1 MSNSTADRGTTNTFG
16 MAFVASIGGFLF
28 GYDLGLISAANVY
41 LRDQFNLSDAEFGF
55 ATASA
60 VLGCVVG
67 PTFGFWLCDAI
78 SRKRTMLIA
87 AALLAISAVFTAF
100 PDWLSDGSRDSVLL
114 MFNLFRF
121 VGGVGVGLCSVASP
135 LYIAEIAPAS
145 KRGKLGLMYQLAI
158 VLGNAVAPLIA
169 YAIVYFLR
177 VQYNVTDSA
186 IPENP
191 WLQAWRWM
199 FFSEMVC
206 ILPFVMFVV
215 GLPFS
220 PRWLAEKG
228 RFDEARAVL
237 TSVDGPEHAER
248 ELLEIKANLQLEQGS
263 WKELF
268 SPGIRYAL
276 LIGILLT
283 FFNNWTG
290 WSVIGGYVPRLL
302 ELAGFSR
309 ESAIGNYVFV
319 YGAMGVTTILSMMLT
334 DRVGRRPLWQFA
346 SVLMAIIT
354 GVMGYM
360 FYREVSGWPVLIL
373 LGLVT
378 IPHGIAL
385 GGLPWV
391 MMSEIFPTRIRAK
404 AVSITTTCLWIFIF
418 CGAYLFPLLTGFSQR
433 HFLTHRH
440 AIVTGETISIVDTD
454 PPTIN
459 DSEARFFQA
468 GFRPG
473 DQISVFGGDSAQGH
487 GEFVVADVAPG
498 TLTLEG
504 NTTITPEEPGSEITV
519 QVGSVGGAFWLFS
532 LVCLLSF
539 LFGVTI
545 MPETKGRSLEE
556 IGSSWSKRQSS
567 PAP

>member
-1 MSNSTADRGTTNTFG
+1 MSDSTADRGTTNTFG
-16 MAFVASIGGFLF
+16 MAFIASIGGFLF

-41 LRDQFNLSDAEFGF
+41 LRDQFSLSDAEFGF

-78 SRKRTMLIA
+78 SRKRTMLLA

-100 PDWLSDGSRDSVLL
+100 PDWLSDGSRDSILL

-145 KRGKLGLMYQLAI
+145 KRGRLGLMYQLAI
-158 VLGNAVAPLIA
+158 VFGNAVAPLIA
-169 YAIVYFLR
+169 YFIVYFLR
-177 VQYNVTDSA
+177 VQYNVTEA
-186 IPENP
+186 AVPQNQ

-199 FFSEMVC
+199 FFSEMLC
-206 ILPFVMFVV
+206 ILPFVWFVV
-215 GLPFS
+215 RLPFS

-228 RFDEARAVL
+228 RFDEARVVL
-237 TSVDGPEHAER
+237 TSVDGPAHAER
-248 ELLEIKANLQLEQGS
+248 EINEIKTSLQQEQGS
-263 WKELF
+263 WKELC

-360 FYREVSGWPVLIL
+360 FYREVSGLPVLIL

-418 CGAYLFPLLTGFSQR
+418 CGAYLFPMITGFSQR
-433 HFLTHRH
+433 HFLTHRN
-440 AIVTGETISIVDTD
+440 AIVSGKTISIADTD
-454 PPTIN
+454 PATIN
-459 DSEARFFQA
+459 DSEARFVQA
-468 GFRPG
+468 GFKPG
-473 DQISVFGGDSAQGH
+473 DQISVFGGDSVQGH
-487 GEFVVADVAPG
+487 GEFIVADVAPG

-504 NTTITPEEPGSEITV
+504 KSTITSEKSGAEITV

-532 LVCLLSF
+532 LVCLLSL
-539 LFGVTI
+539 LFGMTI

-556 IGSSWSKRQSS
+556 IGSSWNKKRS
-567 PAP
+567 PTNR